1 MNNFEY
7 DLSIRGI
14 DNRYIKQL
22 SLLAEEYASTN
33 PISLPES
40 YRILLE
46 AWDVLWWM
54 EQDDRYKTLAALY
67 E

>member
-1 MNNFEY
+1 MNSFEY

-22 SLLAEEYASTN
+22 RLLAEGYASTN